1 MRSINVSQHFESE
14 RVFFQLNEHKTIL
27 PDRHVQLKLGNI
39 SVMNSIERDCST
51 EIGLRFNSLQGNRLT
66 SWKLDSSLADEASL
80 PTKNL
85 WETLGKNTI
94 QDNYG
99 SECGRVVLSIITPR
113 RGWKGPKSES
123 PSHSS
128 RGVGSDSGPWQRN
141 PAKWEPLCKVF
152 QNLWISSLYVF
163 RSLRFADTNQRD
175 WEDSFSGK
183 AEWISKKSSKT
194 QLYQGY
200 IPRLVNLGSSP

>member
-14 RVFFQLNEHKTIL
+14 RVFFQLNEYKTIL

-85 WETLGKNTI
+85 
-94 QDNYG
+94 
-99 SECGRVVLSIITPR
+99 
-113 RGWKGPKSES
+113 
-123 PSHSS
+123 
-128 RGVGSDSGPWQRN
+128 
-141 PAKWEPLCKVF
+141 
-152 QNLWISSLYVF
+152 
-163 RSLRFADTNQRD
+163 
-175 WEDSFSGK
+175 
-183 AEWISKKSSKT
+183 
-194 QLYQGY
+194 
-200 IPRLVNLGSSP
+200 